1 MSTFINSR
9 EFNAA
14 AKGARIELKGV
25 FSNPFVVCNL
35 LNKAAKGDFS
45 KIENAVNFSREN
57 LSIVAKELKRQHGGR
72 YAFNFDYLKASYL
85 FGVYDGALCTLYDA
99 PDNESTRNALLHG
112 EQITDEKGRFLAF
125 DKNGSIVAV
134 GAPVSLTING
144 VFNAFCRAAKV
155 DISTNEKAEKA
166 AAKEAKKAEKEAAK
180 FEKMK
185 KAVFAVFTADVAKLF
200 TDNEIREKYNTIKS
214 AAKGA
219 RK

>member
-1 MSTFINSR
+1 MCSFINSK

-14 AKGARIELKGV
+14 AKGARVELKGV

-72 YAFNFDYLKASYL
+72 YPFSYDYLKSSYL
-85 FGVYDGALCTLYDA
+85 FGVFDGVLCALHNA
-99 PDNESTRNALLHG
+99 ADNEANRNGLLHG
-112 EQITDEKGRFLAF
+112 EQITDEKGRYLAF
-125 DKNGSIVAV
+125 DVNGSIIAI
-134 GAPVSLTING
+134 GTPVSLTING

-155 DISTNEKAEKA
+155 DITANEKAAKV
-166 AAKEAKKAEKEAAK
+166 AAKEEKKAEKEKAK

-185 KAVFAVFTADVAKLF
+185 KAVFAVFGKDIARLF
-200 TDNEIREKYNTIKS
+200 SDDEIRVKYQAI
-214 AAKGA
+214 KGA
-219 RK
+219 K

>member
-1 MSTFINSR
+1 MATINSK

-14 AKGARIELKGV
+14 ARGARIELKGV

-45 KIENAVNFSREN
+45 KIENAANFSREN

-72 YAFNFDYLKASYL
+72 YPFDFDYLKSSSL
-85 FGVYDGALCTLYDA
+85 FGVFDGVLCALHDA
-99 PDNESTRNALLHG
+99 ADNEVNRNAILHG

-125 DKNGSIVAV
+125 DENGSIVAV

-144 VFNAFCRAAKV
+144 VFNAFCKAAKV
-155 DISTNEKAEKA
+155 DITANEKAAKE
-166 AAKEAKKAEKEAAK
+166 AAKEAKKAEKQRAK
-180 FEKMK
+180 FEKIK
-185 KAVFAVFTADVAKLF
+185 KAVFAVFTADVARLF
-200 TDNEIREKYNTIKS
+200 SDDEIISKYEAIK
-214 AAKGA
+214 AATKGA